1 MKKLIV
7 LVVVGLI
14 ASGCN
19 DYEKIISDARE
30 NKANVGRQIIDG
42 EEEPPFPD
50 ESENNKTLQGVDVN
64 KNGIRDDVEI
74 WINFVGKDRNH
85 RMALRQEAKKKQ
97 LLMNVGGGLSTE
109 RRDRVA
115 RDVWDA
121 YLCSTFIDWGVK
133 YENTPRFHINSIVF
147 NTNKRIE
154 AYKNFHDRVL
164 VYESNKKDGVS
175 GKEYMLCDFEIE
187 NFEKTLLK
195 NQSMGY

>member
-30 NKANVGRQIIDG
+30 NKTKVGRQIIDG

-64 KNGIRDDVEI
+64 KNGIRDDVDI

-85 RMALRQEAKKKQ
+85 RMALKQIAKKLQKI
-97 LLMNVGGGLSTE
+97 MDVGGGNSKESKEQIVQEVYDADSCVSFFE
-109 RRDRVA
+109 RGD
-115 RDVWDA
+115 
-121 YLCSTFIDWGVK
+121 L
-133 YENTPRFHINSIVF
+133 YEMTASSKVTDLLF
-147 NTNKRIE
+147 NTNIRID
-154 AYKNFHDRVL
+154 AYKKFHDRVL
-164 VYESNKKDGVS
+164 VYRSSKQGSFNKV
-175 GKEYMLCDFEIE
+175 EYYFCDFEVE
-187 NFEKTLLK
+187 NVQKALDK
-195 NQSMGY
+195 NKKLGY